1 MLTIFI
7 LISFL
12 GVVAVVRQIIG
23 NQKHLTDDTIRRFFI
38 NQLSEREHDRTTAHL
53 GICEACQERL
63 HNFGKKQPL
72 KDQKKQPLEDHLID
86 PKE

>member
-7 LISFL
+7 FISFL

-23 NQKHLTDDTIRRFFI
+23 NQKHLTDDVIRKFLI
-38 NQLSEREHDRTTAHL
+38 NQLNEREHDRTTAHL

-63 HNFGKKQPL
+63 HNFGNKR
-72 KDQKKQPLEDHLID
+72 PLEDHLID

>member
-1 MLTIFI
+1 MLTIFM

-23 NQKHLTDDTIRRFFI
+23 NQKHLTDDIIRRFLL
-38 NQLSEREHDRTTAHL
+38 NQLSEREQDRTTAHL

-63 HNFGKKQPL
+63 HNFGKQR
-72 KDQKKQPLEDHLID
+72 PLEDHLID